1 MYMTQINL
9 HVKPDFQ
16 RDLERFMR
24 LRGLRTKSEA
34 IRLAVR
40 EGLERARSA
49 PSAKGFSRLAG
60 AGLAAATNPEPRFKT
75 DDDLWRG
82 GDGR

>member
-1 MYMTQINL
+1 MSQINL

-24 LRGLRTKSEA
+24 LRGIGTKSEA
-34 IRLAVR
+34 IRVAVS
-40 EGLERARSA
+40 EGLERARAA
-49 PSAKGFSRLAG
+49 PKAKAFASLAG
-60 AGLAAATNPEPRFKT
+60 AALAATTNPEPRFKT